1 PNADRENLVVLTGA
15 EASKVLFKATI
26 QGKAPGVAE
35 AVEFI
40 SGGKKY
46 TVEAKREVLV
56 SASKSVAP
64 GRIMELSGIGDRNL
78 LTQFSIETL
87 IDLPGVG
94 ENLIDQTYTLIDFV
108 AKKLVKTLG
117 APLPP
122 LVDLPL
128 FNPASAYK

>member
-1 PNADRENLVVLTGA
+1 VSLSGT
-15 EASKVLFKATI
+15 FKTPQI
-26 QGKAPGVAE
+26 
-35 AVEFI
+35 
-40 SGGKKY
+40 
-46 TVEAKREVLV
+46 L
-56 SASKSVAP
+56 
-64 GRIMELSGIGDRNL
+64 ELSGIGDRNL
-78 LTQFSIETL
+78 LKQFGIETL

-108 AKKLVKTLG
+108 AKKHVRTLG